1 MELRGDGVK
10 ALREYLEDHGHKQQP
25 QDQDHDGELDAMTA
39 PEFRAAVEALAH
51 LRKTSPETPHVTA
64 FLTHGSGMRVRP
76 VVETAAASDGE
87 HEDRMRKRR
96 QKLLRLEEEE
106 HYRRLVKN
114 VQPQN
119 ATHELQRH
127 VTSAKHHLS
136 IGANMIAAR
145 ITAFVA
151 GYMIARALTPNETT
165 VGHCPS
171 SWFLV

>member
-10 ALREYLEDHGHKQQP
+10 ALRAYLEENGHKQQP
-25 QDQDHDGELDAMTA
+25 QDQDSEEEGDVMTA
-39 PEFRAAVEALAH
+39 REFRAAVETLAR
-51 LRKTSPETPHVTA
+51 LRKTSPETPRVAA
-64 FLTHGSGMRVRP
+64 FLTRGSGVRVHP
-76 VVETAAASDGE
+76 VVETAAVSDGKHAE
-87 HEDRMRKRR
+87 RMQKRR
-96 QKLLRLEEEE
+96 QKLLRLEEEA
-106 HYRRLVKN
+106 HYGRLVRN
-114 VQPQN
+114 VQTQN

-165 VGHCPS
+165 VGPDMFC
-171 SWFLV
+171 

>member
-10 ALREYLEDHGHKQQP
+10 ALRTYLEEHDHKPQP
-25 QDQDHDGELDAMTA
+25 QGQNHEEKENVMTA
-39 PEFRAAVEALAH
+39 RDFRVAVETLAR
-51 LRKTSPETPHVTA
+51 LRKTSPETPRVAA
-64 FLTHGSGMRVRP
+64 FLTRGNGMRVHP
-76 VVETAAASDGE
+76 VVETTPVSDGK
-87 HEDRMRKRR
+87 HEERMHKRR
-96 QKLLRLEEEE
+96 QKLLRLEEEAR
-106 HYRRLVKN
+106 YGRLVKN
-114 VQPQN
+114 VQTQN

-165 VGHCPS
+165 VGPS
-171 SWFLV
+171 H